1 MSTNAMYQCHGD
13 VDERFRS
20 DCGVV
25 IYVTRH
31 SKILSLCA
39 VSLLSVCQNII
50 QELLSYERHARC
62 HNPMLQK
69 LEEGHSS
76 IRLFTTRTV
85 YAAKPDRTVRAIRGK
100 EDFKTSILMTDIS
113 LGRLDLGPAELAT
126 TARVPYINKTS
137 GFNSTTRHT

>member
-1 MSTNAMYQCHGD
+1 
-13 VDERFRS
+13 
-20 DCGVV
+20 
-25 IYVTRH
+25 
-31 SKILSLCA
+31 
-39 VSLLSVCQNII
+39 
-50 QELLSYERHARC
+50 
-62 HNPMLQK
+62 MLQK